1 MKKNNLNVPNLTLS
15 QMGEGAKRPKLSVI
29 IPAYNE
35 EKRIAAT
42 LESIDGYLAKQKYP
56 YEVVIIDNGSNDSTY
71 ELVKKIAEGVRH
83 IKIDEAHEAGKGGA
97 VAHGITRHAEGEFIM
112 FMDADNATPI
122 SEIEKFWPHLQKGAS
137 VVIGSRYLTGANVTQ
152 KQPLYR
158 IVLSRM
164 SNLLIQLLAVP
175 GIKDTQLGFK
185 VFTHKAAKEIFSRIT
200 VFGWGFDME
209 VLTIARAHGFKIVEV
224 PVLWR
229 EQGGSHVPLSA
240 YAKSLLDLL
249 KIKWNLISGLYRK

>member
-1 MKKNNLNVPNLTLS
+1 MTPK
-15 QMGEGAKRPKLSVI
+15 PKLSVI

-35 EKRIAAT
+35 ERRIAAT
-42 LESIDGYLAKQKYP
+42 LESVDAYLSKQKYS

-71 ELVKKIAEGVRH
+71 ELVKKIAEGVKH
-83 IKIDEAHEAGKGGA
+83 IKVDETHQKGKGGA
-97 VAHGITRHAEGEFIM
+97 VAHGIVKHADGEYIM

-122 SEIEKFWPHLQKGAS
+122 SEIEKFWPQLEQGFG
-137 VVIGSRYLTGANVTQ
+137 VVIGSRYLAGANVTQ

-164 SNLLIQLLAVP
+164 SNLLIQILAVP

-185 VFTHKAAKEIFSRIT
+185 VFTRAAAKDIFHRIT

-209 VLTIARAHGFKIVEV
+209 VLTIARAHGFKIKEV

-240 YAKSLLDLL
+240 YVRSLIDLF
-249 KIKWNLISGLYRK
+249 KIKWNLITGKYR

>member
-1 MKKNNLNVPNLTLS
+1 MA
-15 QMGEGAKRPKLSVI
+15 QAPKLSVI

-42 LESIDGYLAKQKYP
+42 LKSVNEYLQKQKYS
-56 YEVVIIDNGSNDSTY
+56 YEIIVIDNGSNDATPQIVKQIAAAGAKN
-71 ELVKKIAEGVRH
+71 LVLDATHQK
-83 IKIDEAHEAGKGGA
+83 GKGGA
-97 VAHGITRHAEGEFIM
+97 VAHGIVKHAKGQYIM

-122 SEIEKFWPHLQKGAS
+122 SEIEKFWPHLSAGFS
-137 VVIGSRYLTGANVTQ
+137 IVIGSRYLPDSHVTQ

-164 SNLLIQLLAVP
+164 ANLLIQLLAVP
-175 GIKDTQLGFK
+175 GVHDTQLGFK
-185 VFTHKAAKEIFSRIT
+185 VFTNQAAEDIFSRIT

-209 VLTIARAHGFKIVEV
+209 VLTIGRLHGYKIKEV

-229 EQGGSHVPLSA
+229 EQGGSHVPLKA
-240 YAKSLLDLL
+240 YIRSLWDLFT
-249 KIKWNLISGLYRK
+249 IKANAILGRYK

>member
-1 MKKNNLNVPNLTLS
+1 
-15 QMGEGAKRPKLSVI
+15 VI

-35 EKRIAAT
+35 ERRITAT
-42 LESIDGYLAKQKYP
+42 LESVDAYLSKQTYT

-71 ELVKKIAEGVRH
+71 QLVKKIAEGSKH
-83 IKIDEAHEAGKGGA
+83 IKVDETHQKGKGGA
-97 VAHGITRHAEGEFIM
+97 VSHGIMKHADGEYIM

-122 SEIEKFWPHLQKGAS
+122 SEIEKFWPYFKQGFS
-137 VVIGSRYLTGANVTQ
+137 VVIGSRYLAGSNVTQ

-158 IVLSRM
+158 IILSRL
-164 SNLLIQLLAVP
+164 SNLLIQILAVP

-185 VFTHKAAKEIFSRIT
+185 VFTAEAAKDIFSRIT

-209 VLTIARAHGFKIVEV
+209 VLTIARVHGFKIKEV

-240 YAKSLLDLL
+240 YLRSLLDLF
-249 KIKWNLISGLYRK
+249 KIKWNLIRGKYR